1 MTQWEMVAAAVYFLG
16 VAGSVVFV
24 ARRLTSRWW
33 KYPEGIALLLQHV
46 MLVGFGASA
55 VVTLSVNQHYPG
67 RVGVAI
73 VLMLGFDASVWWLT
87 ILQEQAR
94 GRARRAAATGAPEL
108 PPAALHDAQ
117 PSEPCPPDAQQ
128 SASTP

>member
-1 MTQWEMVAAAVYFLG
+1 MTPWEMVAAGVYFLG

-94 GRARRAAATGAPEL
+94 GRARRAGATP
-108 PPAALHDAQ
+108 
-117 PSEPCPPDAQQ
+117 PPDEPPPGHSDQQ
-128 SASTP
+128 SALPL